1 MKIHCLDVLLWLDT
15 LLKVKYIFFAC
26 LLFLLEKSCTI
37 IKSHIMSTKNQQ
49 KIEKRKEKQMPG
61 NVRFTITPELKRQI
75 KKIIDERINEVHVT
89 KEDFSEL
96 KAIVSD
102 IAISI
107 RELAEAQKRTELRVE
122 EISKTQNELAEA
134 QKRTELRVEEL
145 SKSQNELA
153 EAQKRTEV
161 RMGELAE
168 AQKRTEVRMG
178 ELVEA
183 QKRTEVR
190 MGELAEAQK
199 RTEVRMEE
207 LAEAQKRTEVRME
220 ELAEAQKRTE
230 VRMEE
235 LAEAQKRTEVR
246 MEELAEAQKRTEV
259 RMEELTE
266 AQKRTE
272 EEVRK
277 LAIGLHD
284 TRVHLGGLSRSFGY
298 AFENEAYRNL
308 PKLLYDRYGYEVKER
323 VVRAEVGGKE
333 INFFGKAIK
342 NGKEIYIVGESK
354 VRLDEG
360 QWRSEV
366 FEYLQEKINA
376 IREVYGDVPILP
388 ILVTHFAT
396 QGFIKEAT
404 QKGIIVIQSYE
415 W

>member
-1 MKIHCLDVLLWLDT
+1 
-15 LLKVKYIFFAC
+15 
-26 LLFLLEKSCTI
+26 
-37 IKSHIMSTKNQQ
+37 MSTKNQQ

-178 ELVEA
+178 EL
-183 QKRTEVR
+183 
-190 MGELAEAQK
+190 AEAQK

-220 ELAEAQKRTE
+220 ELT
-230 VRMEE
+230 
-235 LAEAQKRTEVR
+235 
-246 MEELAEAQKRTEV
+246 EAQKRTEV

>member
-1 MKIHCLDVLLWLDT
+1 
-15 LLKVKYIFFAC
+15 
-26 LLFLLEKSCTI
+26 
-37 IKSHIMSTKNQQ
+37 MSTKNQQ
-49 KIEKRKEKQMPG
+49 KIAKRKEKQMPG

-145 SKSQNELA
+145 SKSQN
-153 EAQKRTEV
+153 
-161 RMGELAE
+161 
-168 AQKRTEVRMG
+168 
-178 ELVEA
+178 
-183 QKRTEVR
+183 
-190 MGELAEAQK
+190 
-199 RTEVRMEE
+199 
-207 LAEAQKRTEVRME
+207 
-220 ELAEAQKRTE
+220 
-230 VRMEE
+230 
-235 LAEAQKRTEVR
+235 
-246 MEELAEAQKRTEV
+246 ELAEAQKRTEV

>member
-1 MKIHCLDVLLWLDT
+1 M
-15 LLKVKYIFFAC
+15 
-26 LLFLLEKSCTI
+26 E
-37 IKSHIMSTKNQQ
+37 
-49 KIEKRKEKQMPG
+49 
-61 NVRFTITPELKRQI
+61 
-75 KKIIDERINEVHVT
+75 
-89 KEDFSEL
+89 
-96 KAIVSD
+96 
-102 IAISI
+102 
-107 RELAEAQKRTELRVE
+107 
-122 EISKTQNELAEA
+122 
-134 QKRTELRVEEL
+134 
-145 SKSQNELA
+145 
-153 EAQKRTEV
+153 
-161 RMGELAE
+161 ELAE

-190 MGELAEAQK
+190 M
-199 RTEVRMEE
+199 EE
-207 LAEAQKRTEVRME
+207 LA
-220 ELAEAQKRTE
+220 
-230 VRMEE
+230 
-235 LAEAQKRTEVR
+235 
-246 MEELAEAQKRTEV
+246 
-259 RMEELTE
+259 E

-360 QWRSEV
+360 KWRSEV
-366 FEYLQEKINA
+366 FDYLQEKINA
-376 IREVYGDVPILP
+376 VQEVYGDVPILP

>member
-1 MKIHCLDVLLWLDT
+1 
-15 LLKVKYIFFAC
+15 
-26 LLFLLEKSCTI
+26 
-37 IKSHIMSTKNQQ
+37 MSIKNQQ

-102 IAISI
+102 IAISL

-134 QKRTELRVEEL
+134 QKRTE
-145 SKSQNELA
+145 
-153 EAQKRTEV
+153 V

-178 ELVEA
+178 ELAEA

-207 LAEAQKRTEVRME
+207 LAEAQKRTE
-220 ELAEAQKRTE
+220 
-230 VRMEE
+230 
-235 LAEAQKRTEVR
+235 
-246 MEELAEAQKRTEV
+246 
-259 RMEELTE
+259 
-266 AQKRTE
+266 

-277 LAIGLHD
+277 LAIGLND

>member
-1 MKIHCLDVLLWLDT
+1 
-15 LLKVKYIFFAC
+15 
-26 LLFLLEKSCTI
+26 
-37 IKSHIMSTKNQQ
+37 MSTKNQQ
-49 KIEKRKEKQMPG
+49 KIAKRKEKQMPG

-102 IAISI
+102 IAISL

-161 RMGELAE
+161 RMG
-168 AQKRTEVRMG
+168 
-178 ELVEA
+178 
-183 QKRTEVR
+183 
-190 MGELAEAQK
+190 
-199 RTEVRMEE
+199 
-207 LAEAQKRTEVRME
+207 

>member
-1 MKIHCLDVLLWLDT
+1 
-15 LLKVKYIFFAC
+15 
-26 LLFLLEKSCTI
+26 
-37 IKSHIMSTKNQQ
+37 MSTKNQQ

-102 IAISI
+102 IAISL
-107 RELAEAQKRTELRVE
+107 RELAEAQKHTELRVE
-122 EISKTQNELAEA
+122 EISKT
-134 QKRTELRVEEL
+134 
-145 SKSQNELA
+145 QNELA

-178 ELVEA
+178 EL
-183 QKRTEVR
+183 
-190 MGELAEAQK
+190 AEAQK
-199 RTEVRMEE
+199 RTEMRMEE
-207 LAEAQKRTEVRME
+207 LAEAQKRTELRVE
-220 ELAEAQKRTE
+220 ELSKSQN
-230 VRMEE
+230 E
-235 LAEAQKRTEVR
+235 LA
-246 MEELAEAQKRTEV
+246 
-259 RMEELTE
+259 E

-277 LAIGLHD
+277 LAIGLND

>member
-1 MKIHCLDVLLWLDT
+1 
-15 LLKVKYIFFAC
+15 
-26 LLFLLEKSCTI
+26 
-37 IKSHIMSTKNQQ
+37 
-49 KIEKRKEKQMPG
+49 
-61 NVRFTITPELKRQI
+61 
-75 KKIIDERINEVHVT
+75 
-89 KEDFSEL
+89 
-96 KAIVSD
+96 
-102 IAISI
+102 
-107 RELAEAQKRTELRVE
+107 
-122 EISKTQNELAEA
+122 
-134 QKRTELRVEEL
+134 
-145 SKSQNELA
+145 
-153 EAQKRTEV
+153 
-161 RMGELAE
+161 
-168 AQKRTEVRMG
+168 
-178 ELVEA
+178 
-183 QKRTEVR
+183 
-190 MGELAEAQK
+190 
-199 RTEVRMEE
+199 
-207 LAEAQKRTEVRME
+207 EAQKRTEVRME

>member
-1 MKIHCLDVLLWLDT
+1 
-15 LLKVKYIFFAC
+15 
-26 LLFLLEKSCTI
+26 
-37 IKSHIMSTKNQQ
+37 
-49 KIEKRKEKQMPG
+49 
-61 NVRFTITPELKRQI
+61 
-75 KKIIDERINEVHVT
+75 
-89 KEDFSEL
+89 
-96 KAIVSD
+96 
-102 IAISI
+102 
-107 RELAEAQKRTELRVE
+107 LAEAQKHTELRVE
-122 EISKTQNELAEA
+122 EISKTQNELA
-134 QKRTELRVEEL
+134 
-145 SKSQNELA
+145 
-153 EAQKRTEV
+153 
-161 RMGELAE
+161 
-168 AQKRTEVRMG
+168 
-178 ELVEA
+178 EA

-207 LAEAQKRTEVRME
+207 LAEAQKRTELRVE
-220 ELAEAQKRTE
+220 ELSKSQN
-230 VRMEE
+230 E
-235 LAEAQKRTEVR
+235 LA
-246 MEELAEAQKRTEV
+246 
-259 RMEELTE
+259 E

-277 LAIGLHD
+277 LAIGLND

>member
-1 MKIHCLDVLLWLDT
+1 
-15 LLKVKYIFFAC
+15 
-26 LLFLLEKSCTI
+26 
-37 IKSHIMSTKNQQ
+37 MSTKNQQ
-49 KIEKRKEKQMPG
+49 KIAKRKEKQMPG

-178 ELVEA
+178 EL
-183 QKRTEVR
+183 
-190 MGELAEAQK
+190 AEAQK

-220 ELAEAQKRTE
+220 ELT
-230 VRMEE
+230 
-235 LAEAQKRTEVR
+235 
-246 MEELAEAQKRTEV
+246 EAQKRTEV

>member
-1 MKIHCLDVLLWLDT
+1 
-15 LLKVKYIFFAC
+15 
-26 LLFLLEKSCTI
+26 
-37 IKSHIMSTKNQQ
+37 MSIKNQQ
-49 KIEKRKEKQMPG
+49 KIEKRKEKKMPG

-75 KKIIDERINEVHVT
+75 RKIIDERINEVHVT

-96 KAIVSD
+96 KAIVAD
-102 IAISI
+102 IAISQ
-107 RELAEAQKRTELRVE
+107 RELAEAQKRTEL
-122 EISKTQNELAEA
+122 SMK
-134 QKRTELRVEEL
+134 EL
-145 SKSQNELA
+145 SKSH
-153 EAQKRTEV
+153 
-161 RMGELAE
+161 
-168 AQKRTEVRMG
+168 
-178 ELVEA
+178 
-183 QKRTEVR
+183 
-190 MGELAEAQK
+190 GELAEAQK

-207 LAEAQKRTEVRME
+207 LAEAQKRTE
-220 ELAEAQKRTE
+220 
-230 VRMEE
+230 
-235 LAEAQKRTEVR
+235 
-246 MEELAEAQKRTEV
+246 
-259 RMEELTE
+259 
-266 AQKRTE
+266 

-284 TRVHLGGLSRSFGY
+284 TRVHLGDLSRSFGY

-360 QWRSEV
+360 KWRSEV
-366 FEYLQEKINA
+366 FDYLQEKINA
-376 IREVYGDVPILP
+376 VQEVYGDVPILP

>member
-1 MKIHCLDVLLWLDT
+1 
-15 LLKVKYIFFAC
+15 
-26 LLFLLEKSCTI
+26 
-37 IKSHIMSTKNQQ
+37 MSTKNQQ
-49 KIEKRKEKQMPG
+49 KIEKRKEKQIPG

-102 IAISI
+102 IAISL
-107 RELAEAQKRTELRVE
+107 RELAEAQKHTELRVE
-122 EISKTQNELAEA
+122 EISKT
-134 QKRTELRVEEL
+134 
-145 SKSQNELA
+145 QNELA

-168 AQKRTEVRMG
+168 AQKRTE
-178 ELVEA
+178 
-183 QKRTEVR
+183 
-190 MGELAEAQK
+190 
-199 RTEVRMEE
+199 
-207 LAEAQKRTEVRME
+207 
-220 ELAEAQKRTE
+220 
-230 VRMEE
+230 
-235 LAEAQKRTEVR
+235 
-246 MEELAEAQKRTEV
+246 
-259 RMEELTE
+259 
-266 AQKRTE
+266 

-277 LAIGLHD
+277 LAIGLND

>member
-1 MKIHCLDVLLWLDT
+1 
-15 LLKVKYIFFAC
+15 
-26 LLFLLEKSCTI
+26 
-37 IKSHIMSTKNQQ
+37 MSTKNQQ

-102 IAISI
+102 IAISL

-199 RTEVRMEE
+199 RTEVRMEG
-207 LAEAQKRTEVRME
+207 LVEAQKRTEVRME
-220 ELAEAQKRTE
+220 ELA
-230 VRMEE
+230 
-235 LAEAQKRTEVR
+235 
-246 MEELAEAQKRTEV
+246 
-259 RMEELTE
+259 E

>member
-1 MKIHCLDVLLWLDT
+1 M
-15 LLKVKYIFFAC
+15 
-26 LLFLLEKSCTI
+26 
-37 IKSHIMSTKNQQ
+37 
-49 KIEKRKEKQMPG
+49 G
-61 NVRFTITPELKRQI
+61 
-75 KKIIDERINEVHVT
+75 
-89 KEDFSEL
+89 
-96 KAIVSD
+96 
-102 IAISI
+102 
-107 RELAEAQKRTELRVE
+107 
-122 EISKTQNELAEA
+122 
-134 QKRTELRVEEL
+134 
-145 SKSQNELA
+145 ELA

-178 ELVEA
+178 
-183 QKRTEVR
+183 
-190 MGELAEAQK
+190 
-199 RTEVRMEE
+199 
-207 LAEAQKRTEVRME
+207 

>member
-1 MKIHCLDVLLWLDT
+1 
-15 LLKVKYIFFAC
+15 
-26 LLFLLEKSCTI
+26 
-37 IKSHIMSTKNQQ
+37 MSTKNQQ

-102 IAISI
+102 IAISL
-107 RELAEAQKRTELRVE
+107 RELAEAQKHTELRVE

-134 QKRTELRVEEL
+134 QKRTE
-145 SKSQNELA
+145 
-153 EAQKRTEV
+153 V
-161 RMGELAE
+161 RMGELA
-168 AQKRTEVRMG
+168 
-178 ELVEA
+178 EA

-207 LAEAQKRTEVRME
+207 LAEAQKRTE
-220 ELAEAQKRTE
+220 
-230 VRMEE
+230 
-235 LAEAQKRTEVR
+235 
-246 MEELAEAQKRTEV
+246 
-259 RMEELTE
+259 
-266 AQKRTE
+266 

-277 LAIGLHD
+277 LAIGLND